1 MIIRKKIEENKTQ
14 KESNLLES
22 AFKLFTDKGIKDT
35 SIQEIAD
42 NAGVGKGTFYL
53 YFKDKYDIQEQ
64 LITRKSNKLFNDAL
78 KKLSK
83 ENIDKF
89 DEQIIFIINY
99 VIDELTKN
107 TILLK
112 FISKNLSF
120 GVYNS
125 KLNHLV
131 DEKLG
136 IKEMFLNGVKEN
148 NLKLKN
154 PDVTLFMIIELTS
167 STCFSC
173 ILNKEPLPIN
183 EYKPYLFEEIKRLL
197 KEN

>member
-1 MIIRKKIEENKTQ
+1 MIIRKKVEENKSQ

-83 ENIDKF
+83 ENIKEF

-136 IKEMFLNGVKEN
+136 IKEMFINGVKEN
-148 NLKLKN
+148 KLNLKN